1 MKGRMGL
8 TAMLGIVALL
18 VMGIACVNGDATTSP
33 DSSSEQMME
42 QAPGGAAASTAP
54 QASGPASGIWVTG
67 QASVNVE
74 PDLVLLTIGVETM
87 AETVAEARAE
97 AAGSMDAIIQS
108 VKAHGLEDSD
118 VQTRSFNIWPQY
130 EYPEEMS
137 GDVRT
142 RRQVLVGYTV
152 SNTAIAKIRDVDAVG
167 TIIDDV
173 AEAGGDATRIN
184 GISFNVEDP
193 KPFMAQLRED
203 AVQDA
208 TAKAE
213 HLASLA
219 DVNLGDLVFIGEVGA
234 STPVARGFAEE
245 AFMAMATSSSP
256 TPISGGELQLNM
268 NVQVVFSIGSS
279 NGS

>member
-18 VMGIACVNGDATTSP
+18 VMVIACSNGDATPGLGSGP
-33 DSSSEQMME
+33 EQTME
-42 QAPGGAAASTAP
+42 QAMTGTDAS

-74 PDLVLLTIGVETM
+74 PDLVLLAIGVETM

-97 AAGSMDAIIQS
+97 AASSMDAIIQS

-118 VQTRSFNIWPQY
+118 VQTQSFNIWPRY
-130 EYPEEMS
+130 EYPEEIS
-137 GDVRT
+137 EGVRT
-142 RRQVLVGYTV
+142 SRQVLVGYTV
-152 SNTAIAKIRDVDAVG
+152 SNTAIVKIRDVNAVG

-173 AEAGGDATRIN
+173 AGAGGDATRIN
-184 GISFNVEDP
+184 GINFSIEDP
-193 KPFMAQLRED
+193 KPFTTQLRED

-208 TAKAE
+208 IAKAE

-219 DVNLGDLVFIGEVGA
+219 GVELGDLVFISEVGA
-234 STPVARGFAEE
+234 SAPVARGFANSV
-245 AFMAMATSSSP
+245 FMESMALSAP